1 MKKKVSKQQRN
12 LKRAKKENYRQIREA
27 VQSNTLPTID
37 YGAYETLRHTDA
49 YAGNPEDYG
58 KLLYSYSDARTWVDL
73 PRGQKFRK
81 IFVPQRVILFTLA
94 ALLCAWFITA
104 LTYRLCT
111 TTNVGKTLLDLLPSF
126 IIIAFLTAI
135 LLISVFLG
143 WGKFMRWAFRHN
155 LVHAH
160 RNPILR
166 EQYRQFKADLENA
179 DMRKPIENRFD
190 ITRDY
195 VILTVWGNEFVFHRN
210 RISVTA
216 KKEDHLL
223 TLTFEIAGRIR
234 QFPATLPEEE
244 YAAIKK
250 VLRGQLTAV
259 RTQSTDTAE
268 LREKFIKEI
277 PYLFGVFLIFAAGV
291 MLVVTHYVWVPDI
304 PPFLGVF
311 FIGMSFLALC
321 NSLSFIP
328 NLHELCVPLIFSL
341 ILLVVP
347 PWALVWFQQN
357 VFHSGGNILKIILRC
372 DAFTAAF
379 STFTV
384 LGVFVFTFAINKI
397 VDHIRFG
404 ETE

>member
-1 MKKKVSKQQRN
+1 MKKKESKQQRN
-12 LKRAKKENYRQIREA
+12 LKHAKKDRYRQIREA
-27 VQSNTLPTID
+27 VQSETLPTID
-37 YGAYETLRHTDA
+37 YGAYEKLRYTDA
-49 YAGNPEDYG
+49 YAGNSENLG
-58 KLLYSYSDARTWVDL
+58 KILYSYSDARTWVDL

-94 ALLCAWFITA
+94 MLLCIWFITA
-104 LTYRLCT
+104 LTYQLCT

-126 IIIAFLTAI
+126 IIIAFLTAV

-143 WGKFMRWAFRHN
+143 WGKFMRWAFKHN

-179 DMRKPIENRFD
+179 DRRKPIENRFD
-190 ITRDY
+190 VTRDY
-195 VILTVWGNEFVFHRN
+195 VILTFWGNEFVFHRN
-210 RISVTA
+210 CVSVTVR
-216 KKEDHLL
+216 KEEHLL
-223 TLTFEIAGRIR
+223 SLTFNISGRIR
-234 QFPATLPEEE
+234 QFPAALPEEE
-244 YAAIKK
+244 YTALKK
-250 VLRGQLTAV
+250 ALRGQLTAV
-259 RTQSTDTAE
+259 RGQSTDTVE

-277 PYLFGVFLIFAAGV
+277 PYLFGVLLIFAAGV
-291 MLVVTHYVWVPDI
+291 MMVVTHYVWFDGI

-347 PWALVWFQQN
+347 PWAIVWFQKN
-357 VFHSGGNILKIILRC
+357 VFHSGGNVLQIMLRC

-404 ETE
+404 DIE